1 MGNWRDANYLM
12 DEVKKQVESTELDL
26 SKSDLMQFITYLL
39 CVFFFKK
46 NKRFA
51 IEEGRRGERNRGE
64 LNLRF

>member
-39 CVFFFKK
+39 CVFFLKRTRGLPLKK
-46 NKRFA
+46 E
-51 IEEGRRGERNRGE
+51 EEGKEIEVN
-64 LNLRF
+64 

>member
-1 MGNWRDANYLM
+1 MGNLRDANYLM

-39 CVFFFKK
+39 HFFFKK

-51 IEEGRRGERNRGE
+51 IKEGRRGERNRGE